1 MADENYDII
10 DVLEK
15 YVQKLAKQHWQ
26 NDDCPPK
33 FWVSL
38 YNENLSDQSIMITI
52 SHGFKFTE
60 KLFPRND
67 SHYGYDAILDQMVS
81 MYNRTM

>member
-1 MADENYDII
+1 M
-10 DVLEK
+10 
-15 YVQKLAKQHWQ
+15 
-26 NDDCPPK
+26 
-33 FWVSL
+33 SL

-67 SHYGYDAILDQMVS
+67 SHYGYDTILDQMVS

>member
-1 MADENYDII
+1 MNENYDII

-38 YNENLSDQSIMITI
+38 DNENMNNQSIMITI
-52 SHGFKFTE
+52 NHGYKFTE
-60 KLFPRND
+60 KLFPRNNTQ
-67 SHYGYDAILDQMVS
+67 YGYGSILDQMIS

>member
-1 MADENYDII
+1 MNENYDII

-38 YNENLSDQSIMITI
+38 DNDNMNNQSIMITI
-52 SHGFKFTE
+52 NHGYKFTE
-60 KLFPRND
+60 KLFPRNNTQ
-67 SHYGYDAILDQMVS
+67 YGYGSILDQMVS

>member
-1 MADENYDII
+1 MNENYDII

-15 YVQKLAKQHWQ
+15 YVQKVAKQHWQ

-38 YNENLSDQSIMITI
+38 DNDNMNNQSIMITI
-52 SHGFKFTE
+52 NHGYKFTE
-60 KLFPRND
+60 KLFPRNNTQ
-67 SHYGYDAILDQMVS
+67 YGYGSILDQMVS

>member
-1 MADENYDII
+1 MNENYDII

-38 YNENLSDQSIMITI
+38 DNENMNNQSIMITI
-52 SHGFKFTE
+52 NHGYKFTE
-60 KLFPRND
+60 KLFPRNNTQ
-67 SHYGYDAILDQMVS
+67 YGYDSILSQMIS